1 MMQFLYNLVNWQY
14 FGILAIIWVIADIVW
29 VGRWKALVGR
39 VGKLITKPWIF
50 KKDKEPHDPP
60 LYPREF
66 LEQLALNSRRET
78 KTDAESKTSKEGKD
92 ERILEKWA
100 SSLMDLVFDAR
111 KPIRSLGYLL
121 ALAFFIFFLFA
132 DTIVI
137 ANTMVLLGLMGNL
150 PPVLQRLDLAILG
163 GALLSAIV
171 GVWIL
176 VEMSGKEGEL
186 INADTL
192 TDSQKKIFKVL
203 SLIVTL
209 FSAAVMVA
217 LAIQRLISLGSLQSS
232 STMDLIISFI
242 LYGLLAIN
250 NSLSAALTYQ
260 PAASGFM
267 VATFLLVELII
278 GILPVLAF
286 LADVLWR
293 GTYIILDLVTWAV
306 FTPIIAIPYVI
317 AKMFG
322 WVG

>member
-14 FGILAIIWVIADIVW
+14 FGILAIIWVVADIVW

-39 VGKLITKPWIF
+39 VGKLVTKPWIF
-50 KKDKEPHDPP
+50 KKDKEPHEPP

-78 KTDAESKTSKEGKD
+78 KTDAESKTSKEGKN

-100 SSLMDLVFDAR
+100 SSLMDLVFDAK

-132 DTIVI
+132 DAIVI

-150 PPVLQRLDLAILG
+150 PPILQRLDLAILG

-232 STMDLIISFI
+232 PTMDLMISFI

-250 NSLSAALTYQ
+250 NSLAAALTYQ

-267 VATFLLVELII
+267 VVIFLLVELII
-278 GILPVLAF
+278 GVLPVLAF
-286 LADVLWR
+286 LADVIWR
-293 GTYIILDLVTWAV
+293 GTYIILDLVTWAI

-317 AKMFG
+317 AKIFG

>member
-14 FGILAIIWVIADIVW
+14 FGILAIIWVVVDLVW

-39 VGKLITKPWIF
+39 VGKLVTKPWIF
-50 KKDKEPHDPP
+50 KKDKEPHEPP

-78 KTDAESKTSKEGKD
+78 KTDADSKTSSEAKSET
-92 ERILEKWA
+92 IFEKWA
-100 SSLMDLVFDAR
+100 KALMDRVFDTK
-111 KPIRSLGYLL
+111 KPIRSLGYVL

-132 DTIVI
+132 DAIVI

-150 PPVLQRLDLAILG
+150 PPILQRLDLAILG

-171 GVWIL
+171 GVWML
-176 VEMSGKEGEL
+176 VEMSGTEGEL

-192 TDSQKKIFKVL
+192 TDSQKRIFKVL

-217 LAIQRLISLGSLQSS
+217 LAIQRLISLGSLQTSP
-232 STMDLIISFI
+232 TMDLIISFI

-250 NSLSAALTYQ
+250 NSLAAALTYQ

-267 VATFLLVELII
+267 VVMFLLVELVI

-293 GTYIILDLVTWAV
+293 GVYIILDLVIWAIL
-306 FTPIIAIPYVI
+306 TPIIAIPYVI

-322 WVG
+322 WVS